1 MNDKVELPK
10 KLLRQWMA
18 LFLENK
24 QVDQKIDVEMDK
36 DRVVNLDPDN
46 IESSASVRKAL
57 VESKS
62 SLKLLDRIENIDP
75 TMLDGIRVLDEK
87 EFKEYLDGN
96 GDWKFGGYEEPLCV
110 TLLYR
115 SNDFNRRFLLVLK
128 K

>member
-1 MNDKVELPK
+1 
-10 KLLRQWMA
+10 MA